1 MLILDQQAVT
11 DLLPIRECID
21 LMVSTLSALAR
32 GETILPLRTVV
43 LIPDTNDAFAVMPA
57 YIGSPKTMGAKIIT
71 VYPGNHG
78 TQYDSHQ
85 GAVLLFDPDN
95 GSLAAL
101 LDATAVTTIRTAA
114 VSAVATWLL
123 ARPNASTLAI
133 VGAGVQA
140 HAHLESMCAVRP
152 IKTLRIWSRTPS
164 NAERLADVARTK
176 FSLET
181 TISASCADAV
191 RDADV
196 ICTTTSA
203 RAPVLFGEWLT
214 PGTHINAIGASQRT
228 ARELDTQCVVRSR
241 LYVDRRESA
250 LKEPGD
256 TLVPLEEGAI
266 TPDHIVAE
274 IGELAIG
281 RGEGRRDEREI
292 TLFKSL
298 GLAIEDLAAASYVY
312 NAARR
317 VGVGVEVELG
327 GARLEAH

>member
-11 DLLPIRECID
+11 DLLPMRECID

-32 GETILPLRTVV
+32 GKTILPLRTVV
-43 LIPDTNDAFAVMPA
+43 LVPNTNDAFAVMPA
-57 YIGSPKTMGAKIIT
+57 YIDAPKTMGAKIIT

-78 TQYDSHQ
+78 TKYDSHQ

-101 LDATAVTTIRTAA
+101 LDATSVTTIRTAA

-123 ARPNASTLAI
+123 ARESASSLVI
-133 VGAGVQA
+133 IGAGVQA
-140 HAHLESMCAVRP
+140 YAHLEAMCAVRP
-152 IKTLRIWSRTPS
+152 IRTLRVWSRTAV
-164 NAERLADVARTK
+164 NAERLADVARKK
-176 FSLET
+176 FNLD
-181 TISASCADAV
+181 ASVASSGEDAV
-191 RDADV
+191 RDADIV
-196 ICTTTSA
+196 CTTTSA
-203 RAPVLFGEWLT
+203 RAPVLFGSWLT

-228 ARELDTQCVVRSR
+228 ARELDTECVVRSR

-281 RGEGRRDEREI
+281 RGEGRRDEKEV

-298 GLAIEDLAAASYVY
+298 GLAIEDIAAASYVY
-312 NAARR
+312 AAAKRA
-317 VGVGVEVELG
+317 GIGVEVDVG
-327 GARLEAH
+327 GARREAD

>member
-11 DLLPIRECID
+11 ELLPMRECID
-21 LMVSTLSALAR
+21 LMVGTLSSLAR

-57 YIGSPKTMGAKIIT
+57 YIASPKTIGAKIIT

-78 TQYDSHQ
+78 TKYDSHQ
-85 GAVLLFDPDN
+85 GAVMLFDPDN

-101 LDATAVTTIRTAA
+101 LDATSVTTIRTAA

-123 ARPNASTLAI
+123 ARQNASSLVI
-133 VGAGVQA
+133 IGAGVQA
-140 HAHLESMCAVRP
+140 YAHLESMCAVRP
-152 IKTLRIWSRTPS
+152 IKTLRVFSRS
-164 NAERLADVARTK
+164 DANAQQLADVARKK
-176 FSLET
+176 FNLEASV
-181 TISASCADAV
+181 SASCADAV
-191 RDADV
+191 RDADI

-203 RAPVLFGEWLT
+203 RSPVLFGEWLT

-228 ARELDTQCVVRSR
+228 ARELDTECVVRSR

-281 RGEGRRDEREI
+281 RGVGRRDDAEI

-312 NAARR
+312 TAALRTGAGVR
-317 VGVGVEVELG
+317 VDLG
-327 GARLEAH
+327 GERREAH

>member
-1 MLILDQQAVT
+1 MLILDQQAVI
-11 DLLPIRECID
+11 DLLPMRECID

-57 YIGSPKTMGAKIIT
+57 YIASPKTMGAKIIT

-123 ARPNASTLAI
+123 AKQDASTLAI

-140 HAHLESMCAVRP
+140 HAHLEAMCAVRP
-152 IKTLRIWSRTPS
+152 IRTLRVWSRTAANS
-164 NAERLADVARTK
+164 ERLIEVARTK
-176 FSLET
+176 FGLDAS
-181 TISASCADAV
+181 ISPSCADAV
-191 RDADV
+191 RHADV
-196 ICTTTSA
+196 VCTTTSA
-203 RAPVLFGEWLT
+203 RAPVLFGDWLT

-274 IGELAIG
+274 IGEVAIG
-281 RGEGRRDEREI
+281 RGVGRRDEREI

-298 GLAIEDLAAASYVY
+298 GLAIEDLAAASYVL

-317 VGVGVEVELG
+317 AGAGVEVELG